1 MSYFRGKNYFDEDGT
16 QIYLVFLPLRRYFRL
31 NANTL
36 YILSRK
42 SKGLSNETI
51 DPPNTCFSPSII
63 YIGNKIRAKFTGS
76 CLKHSNK
83 LNTLMKK

>member
-1 MSYFRGKNYFDEDGT
+1 MSYFRGKNYFDEDDT
-16 QIYLVFLPLRRYFRL
+16 QNYLVFLPISRHFRL

-36 YILSRK
+36 YILSWK

-51 DPPNTCFSPSII
+51 DPLNTSFSLSIN
-63 YIGNKIRAKFTGS
+63 YIGNKIRVKFTGS

-83 LNTLMKK
+83 LNTLMEK